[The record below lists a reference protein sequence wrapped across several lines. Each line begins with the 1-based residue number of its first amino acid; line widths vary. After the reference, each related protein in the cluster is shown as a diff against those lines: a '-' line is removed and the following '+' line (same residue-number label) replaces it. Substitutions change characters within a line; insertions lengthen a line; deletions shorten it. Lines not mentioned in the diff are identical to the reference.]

1 MVECEVSR
9 FDEVFWGALARTGS
23 GCARPSGGGGLGK
36 SSIACGG
43 AQMFSRCILV
53 GRMVRDPE
61 FRYIRKSRN
70 TLALNSLI
78 D

>member
-1 MVECEVSR
+1 
-9 FDEVFWGALARTGS
+9 
-23 GCARPSGGGGLGK
+23 
-36 SSIACGG
+36 
-43 AQMFSRCILV
+43 MFSRCILV

-61 FRYIRKSRN
+61 FQYIRKSQN